1 MINFSII
8 IPHKDIPDLLQ
19 RCLATIPQREDIEVI
34 VVDDGSSTVPVI
46 NAECRTEGN
55 AECRIQNHR
64 SRSQILHSALSHGAG
79 HARNEG
85 LRHAHGKWI
94 LFIDADDYFLPN
106 AFDALDKYVESEKE
120 ILLFYPN
127 RFYSDT
133 LEPANILYPKNHFM
147 EYFMGHFDERMLL
160 LKQMVPHGKMIRR
173 QFFLDHPNITFPESL
188 AAEDLLWN
196 AKVAVNVRS
205 IGVIDAAL
213 YAFTI
218 RRGSLTHQI
227 THEYMMSIYQQ
238 FLNLHDYLR
247 EHNVPYRCYPHTR
260 GMEMARKVGG
270 TAPQEMLEHIKSIGR
285 YEEYLEEVRCSQRG

>member
-1 MINFSII
+1 MYTYSII

-19 RCLATIPQREDIEVI
+19 RCLDSIPLREDIETI
-34 VVDDGSSTVPVI
+34 VVDDGSKMVPDMNRDFLTLI
-46 NAECRTEGN
+46 SLP
-55 AECRIQNHR
+55 QNG
-64 SRSQILHSALSHGAG
+64 GAG

-106 AFDALDKYVESEKE
+106 AFDTLDKYTDSDKE

-127 RFYSDT
+127 RLYSDN

-160 LKQMVPHGKMIRR
+160 LKQMLPHGKMIRR
-173 QFFLDHPNITFPESL
+173 QFFLDHPDITFPESL

-227 THEYMMSIYQQ
+227 THEHMMSIYQQ
-238 FLNLHDYLR
+238 FLDLHDYLR

-260 GMEMARKVGG
+260 GMEMASKVGG
-270 TAPQEMLEHIKSIGR
+270 NAPQEMLEHIKNIGR
-285 YEEYLEEVRCSQRG
+285 YEEYLEEVR

>member
-1 MINFSII
+1 MINYSII

-34 VVDDGSSTVPVI
+34 VVDDGSSAVPDFGQQRSCPPPV
-46 NAECRTEGN
+46 EGRG
-55 AECRIQNHR
+55 EVFI
-64 SRSQILHSALSHGAG
+64 HSALSHGAG

-106 AFDALDKYVESEKE
+106 AFDTLDQYVESEKE

-133 LEPANILYPKNHFM
+133 LEQANILYPKNHFM

-173 QFFLDHPNITFPESL
+173 QFFLDHPDITFPESL

-227 THEYMMSIYQQ
+227 THEHMMSIYQQ
-238 FLNLHDYLR
+238 FLDLHDYLR

-260 GMEMARKVGG
+260 GMEMASKVGG

>member
-1 MINFSII
+1 MFTYSII

-19 RCLATIPQREDIEVI
+19 RCLDSIPQRTDIETI
-34 VVDDGSSTVPVI
+34 VVDDGSKIVPDLKRDYYTLI
-46 NAECRTEGN
+46 PLS
-55 AECRIQNHR
+55 QNG
-64 SRSQILHSALSHGAG
+64 GAG

-106 AFDALDKYVESEKE
+106 AFDTLDKYVESEKE

-127 RFYSDT
+127 RFYSDN

-173 QFFLDHPNITFPESL
+173 QFFLDHPDITFPESL

-213 YAFTI
+213 YVFTI

-227 THEYMMSIYQQ
+227 THEHMMSIYQQ
-238 FLNLHDYLR
+238 FLDLHDYLR

-270 TAPQEMLEHIKSIGR
+270 TAPRDMLNHIKSIGR
-285 YEEYLEEVRCSQRG
+285 YEEYLEEMKAL